1 MFGEHGTLSSR
12 KGLCISLRKNRGKS
26 FWILG
31 IPPLPPHT
39 LALRASRILGFI
51 LTGSLCTTKSERI
64 LSKIL
69 KRTDFARAARVVAWN
84 WIVRSDCVVKRTTRA
99 SHAPSGRVYKTKNF
113 LTIPISAG
121 GVGGAGKKMERKIF
135 GFGSA
140 ASYSHYSHLYY
151 NLLLSQNTIKWYNAC
166 VDNFSIIYG

>member
-1 MFGEHGTLSSR
+1 MFGEHGTPSSR

-31 IPPLPPHT
+31 IPPLPPHS

-69 KRTDFARAARVVAWN
+69 MPTN
-84 WIVRSDCVVKRTTRA
+84 LRA
-99 SHAPSGRVYKTKNF
+99 SSAPCGRGSKNQKFSF
-113 LTIPISAG
+113 LISDFRL
-121 GVGGAGKKMERKIF
+121 GVGGADKKWKGNF
-135 GFGSA
+135 WFCFA
-140 ASYSHYSHLYY
+140 ATISILYFITSLCQGTTLAILENNNY
-151 NLLLSQNTIKWYNAC
+151 
-166 VDNFSIIYG
+166 V